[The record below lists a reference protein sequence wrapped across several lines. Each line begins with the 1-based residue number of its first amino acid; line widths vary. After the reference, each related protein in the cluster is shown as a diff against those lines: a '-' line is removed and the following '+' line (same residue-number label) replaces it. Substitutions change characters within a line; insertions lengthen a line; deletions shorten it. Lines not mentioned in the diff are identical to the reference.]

1 MIDDVVKE
9 YTERIIEY
17 GAKSEKVRIALSRAI
32 KAFENNRRNALGMF
46 PQSIETAKEVRK
58 IKEYSIEHMDEL
70 IKKACE
76 SIERNHGHCYY
87 AKTKEEALEI
97 FKELVGSGKLIVKSK
112 SLTSEEIHLREFLEE
127 LGNEV
132 YETDLGEFIVQL
144 MGTRP
149 THILAP
155 AINVPR
161 EDVAKLLS
169 KFMKE
174 QGIIE
179 EDLDERNIEAMV
191 AVVRKFL
198 RDKFFKA
205 DIGINGANALAA
217 DTGTMFIIEN
227 EGNAR
232 LSIGAP
238 PVQIAIVGVEKIV
251 PTIEDAFKVTE
262 VTWRYANYTV
272 PAYVNLI
279 SGPSKTGDIEKV
291 ITFGAHGPKELHVIL
306 LDNGRTR
313 MREEEY
319 EEALYCLRCGTC
331 LYECPIYAVTAGFFG
346 QQYMGGIGAIWDA
359 FTTVGLEKASPIA
372 YTCVRCGKCKVMCP
386 LNIDIPAMISKLRND
401 ARKQGYVPKVV
412 RDFAAGVE
420 EFIKE
425 QK

>member
-1 MIDDVVKE
+1 MIDETYRE
-9 YTERIIEY
+9 YVNRIVEY

-32 KAFENNRRNALGMF
+32 RAFENNRRNALSMF
-46 PQSIETAKEVRK
+46 PHSIELAKEVRR
-58 IKEYSIEHMDEL
+58 IKEYSIQHMDEL

-112 SLTSEEIHLREFLEE
+112 SLTSEELHLREFLEE
-127 LGNEV
+127 MGNEV

-161 EDVAKLLS
+161 EDVAKVLS

-174 QGIIE
+174 KGIIE
-179 EDLDERNIEAMV
+179 EDLDDQDIPKMV
-191 AVVRKFL
+191 ETVRKFL
-198 RDKFFKA
+198 RNKYFEA

-238 PVQIAIVGVEKIV
+238 PVQIALIGVEKIV

-291 ITFGAHGPKELHVIL
+291 ITYGAHGPKELHVIL
-306 LDNGRTR
+306 LDNGRTE
-313 MREEEY
+313 MRDKGY

-359 FTTVGLEKASPIA
+359 FTTVGLEKASPVA

-386 LNIDIPAMISKLRND
+386 LNIDIPGMIAKLRND
-401 ARKQGYVPKVV
+401 ARKEGYVPKIV
-412 RDFAAGVE
+412 RDFAKEVE
-420 EFIKE
+420 DFIKE
-425 QK
+425 

>member
-1 MIDDVVKE
+1 MIDEVYDEYVK
-9 YTERIIEY
+9 RIMEY

-32 KAFENNRRNALGMF
+32 KAFEDNRRNALGMF
-46 PQSIETAKEVRK
+46 PHSIEVAKEVRK
-58 IKEYSIEHMDEL
+58 IKEYSIQHMDEL

-87 AKTKEEALEI
+87 AKTKEEALKI

-127 LGNEV
+127 QGNEV

-161 EDVAKLLS
+161 EDVAKVLS

-174 QGIIE
+174 KGIIT
-179 EDLDERNIEAMV
+179 EDLDEQDIPKMV
-191 AVVRKFL
+191 ETVRRFL
-198 RDKFFKA
+198 RNKYFEA

-272 PAYVNLI
+272 PAYVNLV

-291 ITFGAHGPKELHVIL
+291 ITYGAHGPKELHVIL
-306 LDNGRTR
+306 LDNGRTE
-313 MREEEY
+313 MRDAGY

-331 LYECPIYAVTAGFFG
+331 LYECSIYSVTAGFFG

-372 YTCVRCGKCKVMCP
+372 YTCVRCGKCKTMCP
-386 LNIDIPAMISKLRND
+386 LNIDIPGMISKLRND

-412 RDFAAGVE
+412 RDFAKEIE
-420 EFIKE
+420 EYAKE
-425 QK
+425 

>member
-9 YTERIIEY
+9 YTDRIIEY

-46 PQSIETAKEVRK
+46 PQSVDTAKEVRK

-76 SIERNHGHCYY
+76 SIERNHGHCYL
-87 AKTKEEALEI
+87 AKSKEDALRI
-97 FKELVGSGKLIVKSK
+97 VRELVGSGKLIVKSK
-112 SLTSEEIHLREFLEE
+112 SLTTEELHVRESLEE

-161 EDVAKLLS
+161 EDVSKILS

-174 QGIIE
+174 KGIIK

-238 PVQIAIVGVEKIV
+238 PVQIAFVGVEKIV

-272 PAYVNLI
+272 PAYVNLV

-291 ITFGAHGPKELHVIL
+291 ISYGAHGPKELHVIL
-306 LDNGRTR
+306 VDNGRTK
-313 MREEEY
+313 MHESGY
-319 EEALYCLRCGTC
+319 DEALYCLRCGTC
-331 LYECPIYAVTAGFFG
+331 LYECPVYSVTAGFFG

-359 FTTVGLEKASPIA
+359 FTTVGLEKAAPIA
-372 YTCVRCGKCKVMCP
+372 YTCTRCGKCKVMCP

-412 RDFAAGVE
+412 RDFAAEVE
-420 EFIKE
+420 EFIDG

>member
-1 MIDDVVKE
+1 MIDEVYRE
-9 YTERIIEY
+9 YVNRIIEY
-17 GAKSEKVRIALSRAI
+17 GAKSDKVRIALSRAI
-32 KAFENNRRNALGMF
+32 KAFEENRRNALSKF
-46 PQSIETAKEVRK
+46 PHSIELANEVRR
-58 IKEYSIEHMDEL
+58 IKEYSIEHMEEL
-70 IKKACE
+70 VKRACE

-87 AKTKEEALEI
+87 AKTKEEALKI
-97 FKELVGSGKLIVKSK
+97 FKELVGSGKIIVKSK
-112 SLTSEEIHLREFLEE
+112 SLTSEEINLREFLEE

-161 EDVAKLLS
+161 EDVAKILS

-174 QGIIE
+174 KGVIE
-179 EDLDERNIEAMV
+179 KDLDPNNIQEMV

-198 RDKFFKA
+198 RDKFFTA
-205 DIGINGANALAA
+205 DIGINGANVLAA

-251 PTIEDAFKVTE
+251 PTIEDAFKVAE

-291 ITFGAHGPKELHVIL
+291 ITYGAHGPKELHVIL
-306 LDNGRTR
+306 LDNGRTK
-313 MREEEY
+313 MKNEGY

-331 LYECPIYAVTAGFFG
+331 LYECPVYAVTAGFFG

-386 LNIDIPAMISKLRND
+386 LNIDIPAMITKLRND
-401 ARKQGYVPKVV
+401 LREAGYVPEIV
-412 RDFAAGVE
+412 RRFAEEIE
-420 EFIKE
+420 EFVHEHK
-425 QK
+425 